1 MDFNQVQRHTQDF
14 GSDLNLVSV
23 ITHRPLHR
31 LTRNNFRCAAIE
43 PPYPP
48 AICRF
53 ADRAPDAPSGHLKLT
68 DSLDLQIYRSR
79 TSDPKRLQEWRTSRD
94 LQIYRSRPVEP
105 VIDSGEPAG
114 VDVAPSANLQIALVL
129 RKRGN
134 LPT

>member
-53 ADRAPDAPSGHLKLT
+53 ADRAPDAPSGHLKPT
-68 DSLDLQIYRSR
+68 GSLDLQSR
-79 TSDPKRLQEWRTSRD
+79 TSDPKRLQEWCTSRN

-105 VIDSGEPAG
+105 VTDSGERAG
-114 VDVAPSANLQIALVL
+114 VDVAPSANLQIALIL
-129 RKRGN
+129 RKGGN

>member
-1 MDFNQVQRHTQDF
+1 M
-14 GSDLNLVSV
+14 
-23 ITHRPLHR
+23 
-31 LTRNNFRCAAIE
+31 
-43 PPYPP
+43 
-48 AICRF
+48 
-53 ADRAPDAPSGHLKLT
+53 KLT

-129 RKRGN
+129 RKKGKFAN
-134 LPT
+134 LT